1 MCDEAHGTLSQ
12 RVKRVTAHHACT
24 KAHRHERDCACWAVH
39 RELHTIQTNCEST
52 TNPLWTNLQTKQLH
66 NITTLTILLVQP
78 SNMAAKASVLLVATL
93 VVLSFF
99 SAAHASSCAGDITTA
114 GKDMGVVVADIGS
127 DVAEC
132 VWGSKASCSRT

>member
-1 MCDEAHGTLSQ
+1 MLGGAEGAAHNPNKLRINNEPPLDEPANQT
-12 RVKRVTAHHACT
+12 TAQHH
-24 KAHRHERDCACWAVH
+24 HPHHPR
-39 RELHTIQTNCEST
+39 LF
-52 TNPLWTNLQTKQLH
+52 
-66 NITTLTILLVQP
+66 QP